1 MKIYM
6 SNQKAALS
14 HAHAYVYEE
23 LERCGYDYAGAD
35 GLIKRT
41 QQTKNIREL
50 VAVLGQ
56 NKDNTKFPFLKAK
69 EFYQAM
75 LKVVPHLKH
84 FKEHGGTECRG
95 WYRVWAAITQE
106 SGYFCSFDLGR
117 DAGMAI
123 DFVTHG
129 AVTPKQYQAHVT
141 KRTLKM
147 MANTMRDGRVDT
159 AKILDYF
166 AVEYRDQCLDMA
178 LVRAVEAAE

>member
-1 MKIYM
+1 MT
-6 SNQKAALS
+6 NQKAALS
-14 HAHAYVYEE
+14 HAHAYVYEA
-23 LERCGYDYAGAD
+23 LEDYGYDYAGAD

-50 VAVLGQ
+50 VAVLD
-56 NKDNTKFPFLKAK
+56 KTKFPFLKAK

-129 AVTPKQYQAHVT
+129 AVTAKQYQAHVT

-147 MANTMRDGRVDT
+147 MAATMTDGRVDT

-166 AVEYRDQCLDMA
+166 SAEYRDQCLDMS